1 MSRTAQYAV
10 KTLIVTAVKTLI
22 VTAVAAVATVL
33 TGPAAEAMTFNP
45 DAPLDTTTIDDQRA
59 PERVGTLTVVPELS
73 VPYVVACQADY
84 NVCAPDE
91 SPDGGPIDSIGED
104 GTASYRDGWTIT
116 PTTATIAGTVVGEW
130 TAPRDDTAP
139 VRTVSHTSAPRPA
152 AGSCSEPAPV
162 PAGGT
167 TSSTPAPKPQPGPQ
181 TQPLVNLNTA
191 TYAQIMALPHID
203 KVLTDRIVA
212 QRAVQPFASLD
223 DMRHRVSRF
232 PSAVTALVTV

>member
-1 MSRTAQYAV
+1 
-10 KTLIVTAVKTLI
+10 
-22 VTAVAAVATVL
+22 VA
-33 TGPAAEAMTFNP
+33 
-45 DAPLDTTTIDDQRA
+45 
-59 PERVGTLTVVPELS
+59 
-73 VPYVVACQADY
+73 
-84 NVCAPDE
+84 
-91 SPDGGPIDSIGED
+91 
-104 GTASYRDGWTIT
+104 
-116 PTTATIAGTVVGEW
+116 
-130 TAPRDDTAP
+130 
-139 VRTVSHTSAPRPA
+139 TSAPRPS

-167 TSSTPAPKPQPGPQ
+167 TSSTLAPKPQPGPQ